1 MRTLPP
7 MIWVGTSG
15 YNYLEWRG
23 NFYPPALP
31 AARMLEYY
39 ATRLPTVEINYSFY
53 RMPSGHTID
62 GWIAATPE
70 TFRIT
75 LKAPRRITHDRR
87 LRDCGPLVSDFCD
100 LARRLGGRLGALLFQ
115 LPPTMKR
122 DLDLLERFLETAPAG
137 LQMALE
143 FRHPSWFD
151 EDVYRCLRRRD
162 VAVCIADS
170 ERLATPVV
178 STASFGYYRLRDE
191 GYSKDEL
198 RRWAGLIRAECG
210 ENRDAYVYF
219 KHEEAGRG
227 PEFARTLIELLGE
240 S

>member
-1 MRTLPP
+1 
-7 MIWVGTSG
+7 MIRVGTSG

-23 NFYPPALP
+23 SFYPPALP
-31 AARMLEYY
+31 SARMLEYY

-53 RMPSGHTID
+53 RMLSERTID
-62 GWIAATPE
+62 GWIAATRDG
-70 TFRIT
+70 FRLT

-87 LRDCGPLVSDFCD
+87 LRDCGPLVSDFCT

-115 LPPTMKR
+115 LPPTMKK
-122 DLDLLERFLETAPAG
+122 DLDLLQRFLESIPGA
-137 LQMALE
+137 LQAAIE
-143 FRHPSWFD
+143 FRHPSWLD
-151 EDVYRCLRRRD
+151 DTVYDCLRSRD
-162 VAVCIADS
+162 VALCVADS

-191 GYSKDEL
+191 GYSREEL
-198 RRWAGLIRAECG
+198 RRWAGVIRAECG
-210 ENRDAYVYF
+210 STRDAYVYF

-227 PEFARTLIELLGE
+227 PEFARTLIELLDE